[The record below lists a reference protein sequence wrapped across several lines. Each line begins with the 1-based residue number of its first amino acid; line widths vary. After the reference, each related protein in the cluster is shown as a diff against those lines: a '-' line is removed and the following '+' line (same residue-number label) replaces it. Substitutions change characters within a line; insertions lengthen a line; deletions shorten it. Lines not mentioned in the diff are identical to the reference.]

1 MEQQEKSTKNKG
13 GRPRKAIKKDKLI
26 PVKCSSYERRV
37 IMAKAKSAQ
46 VSTSEYMREIALAG
60 KIDRRE
66 KALPPEVLQLT
77 AMLNH
82 IAANLNQIAK
92 KRNGVEELDA
102 LERANLKV
110 QSAELKQLAVNIK
123 SHLQ

>member
-37 IMAKAKSAQ
+37 IVAKAKSAQ
-46 VSTSEYMREIALAG
+46 VSTSEYMREIALTG

-92 KRNGVEELDA
+92 KRNGIEELNA
-102 LERANLKV
+102 MERGNLKI

>member
-1 MEQQEKSTKNKG
+1 MEQKEKSTKNKG
-13 GRPRKAIKKDKLI
+13 DRPRKAIKKDKII

-37 IMAKAKSAQ
+37 
-46 VSTSEYMREIALAG
+46 STSEYMREIALTG

-92 KRNGVEELDA
+92 KRNGIEELNA
-102 LERANLKV
+102 LERGNLKI

>member
-1 MEQQEKSTKNKG
+1 MEQLEKQTKNKG
-13 GRPRKAIKKDKLI
+13 GRHKKVVKKDRLLSI
-26 PVKCSSYERRV
+26 KCSSYERSIIV
-37 IMAKAKSAQ
+37 GKAKIAK
-46 VSTSEYMREIALAG
+46 VSTSEYLREVALTG

-66 KALPPEVLQLT
+66 KALPPQVLQLT

-92 KRNGVEELDA
+92 KRNGFEELTA

-110 QSAELKQLAVNIK
+110 QSAELKQLAANIK

>member
-1 MEQQEKSTKNKG
+1 MEQQEKATKNKG
-13 GRPRKAIKKDKLI
+13 GRPRKAIKKDKII
-26 PVKCSSYERRV
+26 PVKRSSYEKRV
-37 IMAKAKSAQ
+37 IVAKAKSAQ
-46 VSTSEYMREIALAG
+46 VYTSEYIREIALTG

-92 KRNGVEELDA
+92 KRNGIEELNA
-102 LERANLKV
+102 LERGNLKI
-110 QSAELKQLAVNIK
+110 QSAELKQLAVTIK